1 MEIFVNRFRF
11 RSVCLG
17 LEVNLINCIPLSVGR
32 TWLAVKSSSEGTEK
46 QMKSEEIFAAWKG
59 CGMNDRQRN
68 NDRDVVW

>member
-1 MEIFVNRFRF
+1 M
-11 RSVCLG
+11 
-17 LEVNLINCIPLSVGR
+17 NLINCIPLSVGR